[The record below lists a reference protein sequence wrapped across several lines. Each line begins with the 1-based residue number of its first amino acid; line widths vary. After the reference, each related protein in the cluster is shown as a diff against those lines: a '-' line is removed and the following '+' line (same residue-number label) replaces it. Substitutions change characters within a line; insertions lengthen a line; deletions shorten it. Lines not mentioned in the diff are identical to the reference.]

1 MIDCRAMSTIALFDL
16 DHTLIADDSDALWGR
31 FLVEQGVL
39 DSEDYER
46 EKQRFLSEYRQGRL
60 DIEEFIRFAL
70 APYAAHD
77 YALLLQWRER
87 FVEEKMRPLIS
98 DAARALLDRHRDA
111 GHVLLIVTATNEFL
125 TRPIAELLEV
135 EHFLA
140 TPMERINGN
149 YTGRTAGPP
158 CFREGKLFYL
168 ERWLEANEHDL
179 EGSWFYSD
187 SHNDLPLLERVS
199 NPVAVNPDETLRR
212 IAGERDWPVVS
223 LHDTDP
229 V

>member
-1 MIDCRAMSTIALFDL
+1 MSTIALFDL
-16 DHTLIADDSDALWGR
+16 DHTLIAEDSDALWGR
-31 FLVEQGVL
+31 FLVELGVV
-39 DSEDYER
+39 DGEIYDR
-46 EKQRFLSEYRQGRL
+46 EKHRFLSEYREGRL

-98 DAARALLDRHRDA
+98 DGARALLDRHRDA

-125 TRPIAELLEV
+125 TRPVAELLQV
-135 EHFLA
+135 EHLLA
-140 TPMERINGN
+140 TPLEQVNGN

-168 ERWLEANEHDL
+168 ERWLKAHGHSL
-179 EGSWFYSD
+179 KGSWFYSD

-199 NPVAVNPDETLRR
+199 NPVAVNPDATLKR
-212 IAGERDWPVVS
+212 IAEERDWPVVS
-223 LHDTDP
+223 LHDMNR